1 MLYGKE
7 KVKQFLP
14 HRDPFLFIHGIKSI
28 VFPNLKAGQRPQD
41 QDIVGSSVVGYFQV
55 LPEMP
60 MFQGHFPG
68 NPILPGVIQIEM
80 MAQAAGFPLTV
91 IHENLWVDKIE
102 MALLSVTNS
111 KFRKPIRPQMEID
124 IHVTCTKR
132 RGPVFSYDGVIKNQ
146 DEVLS
151 ESSFLA
157 SIKIL

>member
-1 MLYGKE
+1 MLYGQE
-7 KVKQFLP
+7 KVKEFLP
-14 HRDPFLFIHGIKSI
+14 HRDPFLFINGIKSI
-28 VFPNLKAGQRPQD
+28 TFPAVSPGVQPQD
-41 QDIVGSSVVGYFQV
+41 KDLVGSSVVGCFWV
-55 LPEMP
+55 LPDLP

-91 IHENLWVDKIE
+91 VHENLWVDKIE
-102 MALLSVTNS
+102 MALMSVTS
-111 KFRKPIRPQMEID
+111 TKFRKPIRPNMEID

-132 RGPVFSYDGVIKNQ
+132 RGAVFSYEGLITHHE
-146 DEVLS
+146 EVMS

>member
-1 MLYGKE
+1 MLYGPE
-7 KVKQFLP
+7 KVKEFLP
-14 HRDPFLFIHGIKSI
+14 HRDPFLFINGIKSI
-28 VFPNLKAGQRPQD
+28 VFPGIKPGQKPQD
-41 QDIVGSSVVGYFQV
+41 KDLVGSSVVGFFRV
-55 LPEMP
+55 LPDMP

-102 MALLSVTNS
+102 MALMSVSST
-111 KFRKPIRPQMEID
+111 KFRKPIRPQMDLD

-132 RGPVFSYDGVIKNQ
+132 RGPVYSYDGIIKNQ
-146 DEVLS
+146 DEVMS